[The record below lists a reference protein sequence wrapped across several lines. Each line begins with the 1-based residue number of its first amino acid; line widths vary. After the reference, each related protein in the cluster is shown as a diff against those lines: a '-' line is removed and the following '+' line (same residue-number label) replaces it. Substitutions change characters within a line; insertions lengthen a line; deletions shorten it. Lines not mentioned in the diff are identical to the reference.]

1 MTTTVSKVTGSTATP
16 SGAAPL
22 RPEGGS
28 RIGWAIADTFTLV
41 RRNLIVYTRIPEFL
55 FFSTVQPIMFVLL
68 FRYVFGGAIKPP
80 GGGPYVDY
88 LMAGIFVQSVAFGS
102 ISTAVGLAEDLQKG
116 LVERFRALPMAR
128 SAVLTGRTT
137 ADLIRN
143 IFVVGVIT
151 GVGYAVGFRIGAGV
165 PAFLAGV
172 AMILLF
178 AYAMSWG
185 FAVIGLSAPNSETAQ
200 VMAFPILFP
209 LVFASPAF
217 VGVRTM
223 PGWLRA
229 FAVHQP
235 IGVVVIATRAL
246 MEGGPTATPVLQ
258 ALLWCAGLLIVF
270 VPLAVRQYRRRT

>member
-1 MTTTVSKVTGSTATP
+1 MSTATVAI
-16 SGAAPL
+16 AAPAPTA
-22 RPEGGS
+22 RAQTTPW
-28 RIGWAIADTFTLV
+28 RAFKDILV
-41 RRNLIVYTRIPEFL
+41 ITERNLIALTRIPEAL
-55 FFSTVQPIMFVLL
+55 FFSSVQPVMFVLL
-68 FRYVFGGAIKPP
+68 FRYVFGGAIRPP
-80 GGGPYVDY
+80 SGGPYVDY

-116 LVERFRALPMAR
+116 LLERFRALPMAR

-137 ADLIRN
+137 ADLCRN

-151 GVGYAVGFRIGAGV
+151 GIGYAVGFRIGAGV

-172 AMILLF
+172 VVILLF

-217 VGVRTM
+217 VGVNTL
-223 PGWLRA
+223 PGWLRD
-229 FAVHQP
+229 FATHQP
-235 IGVVVIATRAL
+235 IGVVITATRTL
-246 MEGGPTATPVLQ
+246 MEGGPTATAVFQ

-270 VPLAVRQYRRRT
+270 VPLAVWQYRRRA

>member
-1 MTTTVSKVTGSTATP
+1 MTTTAPATTIRPATP
-16 SGAAPL
+16 AETAPI

-28 RIGWAIADTFTLV
+28 RIRWAIVDTLTV
-41 RRNLIVYTRIPEFL
+41 TRRNLIVYTRIPEFL

-128 SAVLTGRTT
+128 IAVLTGRTT
-137 ADLIRN
+137 ADLVRN

-185 FAVIGLSAPNSETAQ
+185 FALIGLSAPNSETAQ

-217 VGVRTM
+217 VGVNTL
-223 PGWLRA
+223 PWWLRD
-229 FAVHQP
+229 FALHQP
-235 IGVVVIATRAL
+235 VGVIITATRAL
-246 MEGGPTATPVLQ
+246 MRGGPTQAPVEQ
-258 ALLWCAGLLIVF
+258 ALVWIAGLLLVF
-270 VPLAVRQYRRRT
+270 VPLAVRQYRRRA